1 MCKFSM
7 EKLVLAEGHIVEAD
21 RERDG
26 VRNGITVPM
35 NKLPISGRVIKGSS
49 NVVK

>member
-7 EKLVLAEGHIVEAD
+7 EKLVLAEGHIVAD